1 MSRPSAT
8 SGSRGDV
15 AACVSRLGERNG
27 RAGRRIPMERGGL
40 GSDPGDRRLSPP
52 DARRNA
58 RGGIGT
64 VFLVSASPE
73 PARATAGST
82 PPSKFLIRARVPPL
96 PSGRETARRSRGR
109 GGWWQDDCRLF
120 FHLPSV
126 RPSILLLLSRRVWD
140 RRRLLRG
147 GVSAARRP
155 PRPNPRRGIPPPPR
169 RTNAPSTGSIRACAA
184 RRVRSSPPTIVG
196 DGPTP
201 PKSTDP
207 PAVASSSFR
216 VRKFVVVSERKF
228 VVVRDDR
235 PPTDRPR
242 PRRPKPS
249 SGRSGRFPRP
259 TTRPEIVAA
268 DGAAR
273 RCHVRPR
280 APR

>member
-15 AACVSRLGERNG
+15 AACVSRRGERNG

-40 GSDPGDRRLSPP
+40 GSDPGDRGDRRLSLP
-52 DARRNA
+52 DARLA
-58 RGGIGT
+58 RCS
-64 VFLVSASPE
+64 LSASPE

-155 PRPNPRRGIPPPPR
+155 PRPNPRRGIPPPREERTR
-169 RTNAPSTGSIRACAA
+169 RRRDPSA
-184 RRVRSSPPTIVG
+184 
-196 DGPTP
+196 
-201 PKSTDP
+201 
-207 PAVASSSFR
+207 
-216 VRKFVVVSERKF
+216 
-228 VVVRDDR
+228 
-235 PPTDRPR
+235 
-242 PRRPKPS
+242 
-249 SGRSGRFPRP
+249 
-259 TTRPEIVAA
+259 
-268 DGAAR
+268 
-273 RCHVRPR
+273 R
-280 APR
+280 APRDG

>member
-15 AACVSRLGERNG
+15 AACVSRRGERNG

-155 PRPNPRRGIPPPPR
+155 PRPNPRRGIPPPREERTR
-169 RTNAPSTGSIRACAA
+169 RRRDPSA
-184 RRVRSSPPTIVG
+184 
-196 DGPTP
+196 
-201 PKSTDP
+201 
-207 PAVASSSFR
+207 
-216 VRKFVVVSERKF
+216 
-228 VVVRDDR
+228 
-235 PPTDRPR
+235 
-242 PRRPKPS
+242 
-249 SGRSGRFPRP
+249 
-259 TTRPEIVAA
+259 
-268 DGAAR
+268 
-273 RCHVRPR
+273 H
-280 APR
+280 APRDG